1 MSQKILLLLVINILV
16 LLGLITPSNS
26 KTKYDNLN
34 VNSSDNLNQIIK
46 NTKREVSNKTMMIV
60 ARKATKN
67 IFVDIPI
74 STTDVG
80 HTFIAILEYKDKK
93 IINYTT
99 YGKYPE
105 GLLTNSKDDYS
116 DMTKIANNQ
125 DLDRLHFE
133 ELPMTDQQ
141 LQSILKINSQ
151 EGYYDLFHANCAHY
165 TTKIMNI
172 FLWYH
177 DGLSINTEN
186 PAKYHAFFKNR
197 RVKWD

>member
-1 MSQKILLLLVINILV
+1 MSPKYILFLVFQYLIVLGVASPSISQNKYEHLNIN
-16 LLGLITPSNS
+16 SRF
-26 KTKYDNLN
+26 
-34 VNSSDNLNQIIK
+34 NLNQTIK
-46 NTKREVSNKTMMIV
+46 IPKQEKSNKTMMIV

-74 STTDVG
+74 STDDVG
-80 HTFIAILEYKDKK
+80 HTFIAILEYKDQK
-93 IINYTT
+93 IIKYTT

-165 TTKIMNI
+165 TTKIMNV

-177 DGLSINTEN
+177 NGLSINTEN